1 MLPTF
6 ISGILNTIQ
15 FRFIRMRNIAMVPGL
30 LALLLTGVLFYI
42 VYHKPQPV
50 PAVNSTDHSK
60 QAANNNLRMAYFNL
74 DSLEAHY
81 QYFKDVLD
89 QVKNKENE
97 MNAELSGM
105 EKSYQKKIAEWQKKA
120 PTMSQTEGQAAQ
132 QEYAQMQQNYQI
144 RKQTLQESLMKHNE
158 DLKSDIRRKIEDYL
172 KEYNK
177 TKGYNY
183 IISYDANSFIYL
195 RDTANNITDDLVGGL
210 NAAYKKK

>member
-1 MLPTF
+1 MY
-6 ISGILNTIQ
+6 GILIIQ
-15 FRFIRMRNIAMVPGL
+15 FRFFRMRNITMVPGL

-42 VYHKPQPV
+42 IYHKPQQT
-50 PAVNSTDHSK
+50 PAVISGTT
-60 QAANNNLRMAYFNL
+60 ANQPLANNLRMAYFNL

-89 QVKNKENE
+89 QVKGKESE

-105 EKSYQKKIAEWQKKA
+105 EKNYQKKISEWQKKA
-120 PTMSQTEGQAAQ
+120 PTMSQTEGQEAQ

-144 RKQTLQESLMKHNE
+144 RKQTLQESLLKHNE
-158 DLKSDIRRKIEDYL
+158 DLKTDIRRKIEEYL

-177 TKGYNY
+177 GKGYNY

-195 RDTANNITDDLVGGL
+195 KDTANNITDDLVGGL
-210 NAAYKKK
+210 NASYKKK

>member
-1 MLPTF
+1 
-6 ISGILNTIQ
+6 
-15 FRFIRMRNIAMVPGL
+15 
-30 LALLLTGVLFYI
+30 
-42 VYHKPQPV
+42 
-50 PAVNSTDHSK
+50 
-60 QAANNNLRMAYFNL
+60 MAYFNL

-89 QVKNKENE
+89 QVKGKESE
-97 MNAELSGM
+97 MNSELSGM
-105 EKSYQKKIAEWQKKA
+105 EKNYQKKISEWQKKA
-120 PTMSQTEGQAAQ
+120 PTMSQTESQEAQ
-132 QEYAQMQQNYQI
+132 QEYAQMQQNYQM

-158 DLKSDIRRKIEDYL
+158 DLKTDIRKKIEDYL

-195 RDTANNITDDLVGGL
+195 KDTANNITNDLIGGL

>member
-6 ISGILNTIQ
+6 ISGILINH
-15 FRFIRMRNIAMVPGL
+15 FRFIQMRNIAIVPGL
-30 LALLLTGVLFYI
+30 LALLLTGVLFYV
-42 VYHKPQPV
+42 VYHRPQP
-50 PAVNSTDHSK
+50 PAVADSPASNQPAS
-60 QAANNNLRMAYFNL
+60 NNLKMAYFNL

-89 QVKNKENE
+89 QVKGKENE

-105 EKSYQKKIAEWQKKA
+105 EKNYQKKITEWQKKA
-120 PTMSQTEGQAAQ
+120 STMSPAEGQEAQ
-132 QEYAQMQQNYQI
+132 QEYAQMQQNYQM
-144 RKQTLQESLMKHNE
+144 RKQTLQESLLKHNE
-158 DLKSDIRRKIEDYL
+158 DLKADIRKKIEDYL

-195 RDTANNITDDLVGGL
+195 KDTANNITDDLVGGL
-210 NAAYKKK
+210 NAEYKKK

>member
-6 ISGILNTIQ
+6 ISGILNIQ
-15 FRFIRMRNIAMVPGL
+15 FRFIRMRNIAIVPGL
-30 LALLLTGVLFYI
+30 LALLLTGVLFYV

-50 PAVNSTDHSK
+50 PAVISTDHSS
-60 QAANNNLRMAYFNL
+60 QSASNNLRMAYFNL

-89 QVKNKENE
+89 QVKSKESE

-105 EKSYQKKIAEWQKKA
+105 EKNYQKKISEWQKKA
-120 PTMSQTEGQAAQ
+120 PTMSQTESQEAQ
-132 QEYAQMQQNYQI
+132 QEYAQMQQNYQM

-158 DLKSDIRRKIEDYL
+158 DLKTDIRRKIEDYL

-195 RDTANNITDDLVGGL
+195 KDTANNITDDLVGGL

>member
-6 ISGILNTIQ
+6 ISGILNIQ

-42 VYHKPQPV
+42 VYHKPQPT
-50 PAVNSTDHSK
+50 PAVISTDHSN
-60 QAANNNLRMAYFNL
+60 QPANNNLRMAYFNL

-89 QVKNKENE
+89 QVKGKENE

-120 PTMSQTEGQAAQ
+120 PTMSQTEGQEAQ
-132 QEYAQMQQNYQI
+132 QEYAQMQQNFQI

-158 DLKSDIRRKIEDYL
+158 DLKTDIRRKIEDYL

-195 RDTANNITDDLVGGL
+195 RDTANNITDDLVNGL

>member
-1 MLPTF
+1 
-6 ISGILNTIQ
+6 
-15 FRFIRMRNIAMVPGL
+15 MRNIAMVPGL
-30 LALLLTGVLFYI
+30 LALLLTGVLFYV
-42 VYHKPQPV
+42 VYHKPQPPV
-50 PAVNSTDHSK
+50 AVVSTEQSGKPVNNS
-60 QAANNNLRMAYFNL
+60 LRMAYFNL

-89 QVKNKENE
+89 QVKGKENE
-97 MNAELSGM
+97 MNAELSSM

-120 PTMSQTEGQAAQ
+120 PTMSQTEGQEAQ

-158 DLKSDIRRKIEDYL
+158 DLKTDIRRKIEDYL
-172 KEYNK
+172 KDYNK
-177 TKGYNY
+177 SKGYNY

-195 RDTANNITDDLVGGL
+195 KDTANNITNDLVNGL

>member
-1 MLPTF
+1 
-6 ISGILNTIQ
+6 
-15 FRFIRMRNIAMVPGL
+15 
-30 LALLLTGVLFYI
+30 
-42 VYHKPQPV
+42 
-50 PAVNSTDHSK
+50 
-60 QAANNNLRMAYFNL
+60 
-74 DSLEAHY
+74 
-81 QYFKDVLD
+81 
-89 QVKNKENE
+89 
-97 MNAELSGM
+97 MNAELSSM
-105 EKSYQKKIAEWQKKA
+105 EKSYQKKISEWQKKA
-120 PTMSQTEGQAAQ
+120 PTMSQTESQQAQ

-158 DLKSDIRRKIEDYL
+158 DLKTDIRRKIEDYL